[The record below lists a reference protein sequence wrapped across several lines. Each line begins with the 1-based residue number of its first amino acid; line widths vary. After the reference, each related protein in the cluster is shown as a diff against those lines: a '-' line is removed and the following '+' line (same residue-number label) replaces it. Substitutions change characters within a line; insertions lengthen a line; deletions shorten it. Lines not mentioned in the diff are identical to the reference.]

1 MSTSQLSPRFVV
13 FVIVSLVTHLLE
25 LAACGLFCHILF
37 QQSDLKAPWFSVA
50 AGLVIIPL
58 VAVQLASAVFLL
70 RRKGESSRS
79 FDVTATAVLHVLQ
92 LGFIS
97 RHFAILQES
106 PMSSK
111 KPEVVEILLLR
122 MAFAVTSG
130 CTVFL
135 AQMYLLLRDVIE
147 STWIRAA
154 FFSDISLIVT
164 IAWAISTFRRSL
176 PDQEFDFVLINW
188 PGTVLRYLWR
198 GCELLTRALALC
210 LFASIYNYWVL
221 LVIGLHWLAMLIC
234 LCVPLMSSAD
244 WASASSLKRGVYCVM
259 TSFIYIFI
267 FINTSPE
274 NAVFRYTFYYV
285 IIFLENATLIA
296 IWLIQ
301 CSPEMLSLNCKYVYI
316 AAFSFV
322 ISVASMIVYY
332 KFFHIASSKIQAVC
346 GNEGCDACKAGLSIE
361 HPPIPPRPES
371 AENWLSRCPA
381 SLHFDQDYKPERR
394 DSLLDSE
401 RNSNV
406 TISSLHARLQK
417 KLASADCNVVEI
429 SSGKSKCISDSHD
442 GSSSLAEADIKS
454 KRKKPPR
461 KGKKKRKDTSG
472 NSESELSSAPDVP
485 SIDNCTHKRP
495 VWLPSRDSTF
505 ANQLLTCSLET
516 FNTADDERSSVATSY
531 RGQTMGRTDTMSK
544 FNNSDPLLC
553 SVSLPRN
560 LEHRWFS
567 DGYCTDQTELSRE
580 SSRDIWLSG
589 QAPEGRLCSC
599 LEHTHADSEVSCIL
613 HAISVDQG
621 PLSRNLHYNKIDQT
635 RPESKQDP
643 VQNISLKNI
652 AKNRKTFGIPSAHEA
667 CSNWILNRTR
677 TVSSPASDPS
687 HGPTAKRKHSPKRK
701 PHLNTSVS
709 KTTSSS
715 KPAEVE
721 ILSTCN
727 LPHSD
732 LSSSAILPA
741 TPSSVGQG
749 MEHAPN
755 NAVIKVHN
763 KLYELSPG
771 TTDSHT
777 TARVMPGV
785 NQIKEDVPGVLQ
797 LKHQSPPSLEASAQ
811 KADQTPTE
819 RFIHHSLD
827 LQASDAGHGT
837 DVNDSDET
845 CPIEVIYENIWQAR
859 QLQES
864 KNKMLA
870 GLRFERAANGVT
882 SVKATLMP
890 TTRGRE
896 VSYICSESEDSAL
909 PQEIMSSSV
918 DGFTP
923 SETGSDLSMEIVI

>member
-332 KFFHIASSKIQAVC
+332 KFFHIASSKIQTVC
-346 GNEGCDACKAGLSIE
+346 GNEGCDACKSGLSIE

-371 AENWLSRCPA
+371 AENWLSHCPA

-461 KGKKKRKDTSG
+461 KGKKKKKDTSG

-485 SIDNCTHKRP
+485 SVDNCTHKRP

-531 RGQTMGRTDTMSK
+531 RGQTLPSGAWPESQR
-544 FNNSDPLLC
+544 
-553 SVSLPRN
+553 SL
-560 LEHRWFS
+560 E
-567 DGYCTDQTELSRE
+567 D
-580 SSRDIWLSG
+580 SRDNSVWSVQFLGSDTLHSNG
-589 QAPEGRLCSC
+589 SLLLNLLMVSVRPLLCSC

-621 PLSRNLHYNKIDQT
+621 PLSRNLHYNNIDHT

-643 VQNISLKNI
+643 VQNISLKDI
-652 AKNRKTFGIPSAHEA
+652 AKNRKTYGIPSAHEA

-709 KTTSSS
+709 KTTSS

-721 ILSTCN
+721 IRSSSN

-864 KNKMLA
+864 KNKILA
-870 GLRFERAANGVT
+870 GLRSERAANGIT
-882 SVKATLMP
+882 CVKATLMP
-890 TTRGRE
+890 TNRGRE

-909 PQEIMSSSV
+909 PQEMMSSSV